1 LQTVIVEIM
10 AIPNSNLPDAAMI
23 LEKGGFGVLAKVEG
37 DDDCGLLSIS
47 VMSKDRINETY

>member
-1 LQTVIVEIM
+1 M
-10 AIPNSNLPDAAMI
+10 ALPNSNLPDAAII

-37 DDDCGLLSIS
+37 DDDDCGLLSIS

>member
-1 LQTVIVEIM
+1 
-10 AIPNSNLPDAAMI
+10 MI